1 MTCYVFRTDH
11 PIRTAICRND
21 RSAFNNRVAAVS
33 RVSEGVFSRPSVQ
46 GEIFDSR
53 RHFVI
58 QLDAQRAES
67 GFPS

>member
-1 MTCYVFRTDH
+1 MTCYALRTGH

-33 RVSEGVFSRPSVQ
+33 RMSESVFSRLSVQ

-58 QLDAQRAES
+58 WLYAQRAES